1 MDVLVFYAEFIALN
15 LPTLENVLN
24 QGITKLPSH
33 FLVLETAHDFAY
45 VLKTILLSGMGSRA
59 LRCF

>member
-33 FLVLETAHDFAY
+33 FVVLETAYDFAY
-45 VLKTILLSGMGSRA
+45 VLKTILWSGMGSRA